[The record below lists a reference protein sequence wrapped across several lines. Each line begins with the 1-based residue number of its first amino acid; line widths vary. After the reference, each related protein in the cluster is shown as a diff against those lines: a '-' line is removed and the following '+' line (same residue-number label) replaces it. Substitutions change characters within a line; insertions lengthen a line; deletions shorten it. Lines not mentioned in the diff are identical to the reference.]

1 MGRWKTLLVLLM
13 SLWLPLQ
20 GVAAVVMPFCQH
32 SLAAGQSSMLEGEH
46 ATAHGDMMDHSAH
59 QETTPSQQH
68 DGSQYLLTACDDCGH
83 CNLSCASTLPST
95 QLQAVTSVQVAV
107 APYSILPALAGVVPH
122 RLNRPPLLA

>member
-1 MGRWKTLLVLLM
+1 M

-32 SLAAGQSSMLEGEH
+32 SLAAGQGENASMLDHTTMHAAPIEHGESMG
-46 ATAHGDMMDHSAH
+46 HGAH
-59 QETTPSQQH
+59 QSQASQQH
-68 DGSQYLLTACDDCGH
+68 GGDTQNLLSACDDCGH

-95 QLQAVTSVQVAV
+95 QIQAATPIQVAV
-107 APYSILPALAGVVPH
+107 APYSILPALAGVIPH